1 MEFIQMFRQFF
12 DRKSSDTFS
21 MRRFGSSGDFKS
33 HRIQFVAF
41 FWPLVAQVFRCRFCF
56 RGILY
61 LPLSICLEFGGDL
74 HPLADGRIQLD
85 RVVVSQSV
93 FPIWWSAQF
102 SKRPVRHLCHIWW
115 SAQFLPRIYQP
126 CLSQSHQCVSINP
139 QFSPK
144 NPPTKQDLSHQK
156 VCWPNLTVTG
166 LDSHWWQFKA
176 AVVDVVQYY
185 TATVQSALEFQI
197 GLALH
202 SFVDQQMNIEWINW
216 WPPAPHLENQ
226 LRLESNSLAALWSK
240 AKVKVYLNTS
250 KILEKCS
257 QLWKSIKTIIV
268 IRNDISVS
276 LGMRSS
282 PTDVGCVC

>member
-12 DRKSSDTFS
+12 DRKSSDAFS
-21 MRRFGSSGDFKS
+21 MGKFGSSGDFKS

-85 RVVVSQSV
+85 SVVLSQSV

-102 SKRPVRHLCHIWW
+102 FKRPVRHLCYIWW

-144 NPPTKQDLSHQK
+144 NPPTKQSTNQARPFPPESVLTK
-156 VCWPNLTVTG
+156 PN
-166 LDSHWWQFKA
+166 SHWIGFTLM
-176 AVVDVVQYY
+176 AVK
-185 TATVQSALEFQI
+185 TSCSRCCTIRHNNCTISIRISNRSRITL
-197 GLALH
+197 
-202 SFVDQQMNIEWINW
+202 
-216 WPPAPHLENQ
+216 
-226 LRLESNSLAALWSK
+226 LR
-240 AKVKVYLNTS
+240 
-250 KILEKCS
+250 
-257 QLWKSIKTIIV
+257 
-268 IRNDISVS
+268 R
-276 LGMRSS
+276 
-282 PTDVGCVC
+282 PTDEQNESTGGRQQHIWKISWDLNPTH